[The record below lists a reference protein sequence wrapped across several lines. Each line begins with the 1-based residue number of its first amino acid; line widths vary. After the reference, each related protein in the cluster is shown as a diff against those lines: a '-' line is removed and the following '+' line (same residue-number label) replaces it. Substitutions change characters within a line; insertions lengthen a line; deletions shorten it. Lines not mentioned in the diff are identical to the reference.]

1 MTHKRTKNIFARI
14 RKLIELRGEPEL
26 VAAWEK
32 IEPFLVERQRELSG
46 SLTEISRWTSLSEN
60 LTFILD
66 MIKGLP
72 GNIPREEIF
81 ERIIKILHEKLGF
94 GVVLISVYDEKS
106 GLYHRVAQF
115 GIPKDEYAK
124 LKRQPVS
131 REYYEKI
138 MQDKFRFGN
147 LYLVRWWHKE
157 VEVPEDISYVPK
169 VDEGS
174 EWNPNDMLIVPIYSQ
189 DNRLLGVISLD
200 KPPEGKVPSRDLLI
214 HLEIVAAQAGRALEE
229 SFVYEKITLQ
239 LTRMEL
245 LYEVSTRAA
254 TVENIKEFADYVCR
268 TLVEKFDYLWTGV
281 LLTESETETLYVL
294 SQCGLSDTQ
303 FQGIR
308 YKIGEDGGFVGK
320 VAASGQYVIVNNVA
334 QERRKKKIFT
344 FHPRARSVVAVP
356 IRRHDKVAGVFVIE
370 SGRECAFD
378 QEDRRFART
387 LSNQIASALENIE
400 IRRSIEEELRI
411 RKTLLDVSTT
421 INSILDPTRLYRK
434 IMDILRNT
442 FKYTSAALF
451 LIDESKKY
459 LILKAFAGLM
469 DHKVDEFRLRVG
481 QEGIVGVVAATRK
494 PLIVRDVSQFPLFVP
509 GFKGAKSALAV
520 PIEYRGKVLG
530 VLDVESE
537 KLNAFDETD
546 EQILQLFAS
555 QLAVAIT
562 NAILYEKLES
572 LATTDGLTGLFN
584 YRVFMS
590 TLEKEVKRSRRLKH
604 PLALIFADLD
614 NFKNYNDT
622 YGHPQGDKVLQLFA
636 QVIVANIREDVD
648 IPARYGGEEFAIILP
663 ETSVEESYAVAE
675 RIRTQ
680 FEKQSGEKL
689 LQKVTASFG
698 VAAYPEDGKN
708 AKELLKAADT
718 ALYRAKSLGKNRTCL
733 ARDKKNVLRKK
744 EN

>member
-200 KPPEGKVPSRDLLI
+200 RPPEGKVPSRDLLI

-229 SFVYEKITLQ
+229 SFAYEKITLQ

-268 TLVEKFDYLWTGV
+268 SLVEKFDYLWTGV

-294 SQCGLSDTQ
+294 SQCGLGDTQ

-320 VAASGQYVIVNNVA
+320 VAASGQYIIVNNVA
-334 QERRKKKIFT
+334 QKRRRKKIFT
-344 FHPRARSVVAVP
+344 FHPRAKSVVAVP

-378 QEDRRFART
+378 QEDRGFVRN
-387 LSNQIASALENIE
+387 LSN
-400 IRRSIEEELRI
+400 
-411 RKTLLDVSTT
+411 
-421 INSILDPTRLYRK
+421 
-434 IMDILRNT
+434 
-442 FKYTSAALF
+442 
-451 LIDESKKY
+451 
-459 LILKAFAGLM
+459 
-469 DHKVDEFRLRVG
+469 
-481 QEGIVGVVAATRK
+481 
-494 PLIVRDVSQFPLFVP
+494 
-509 GFKGAKSALAV
+509 
-520 PIEYRGKVLG
+520 
-530 VLDVESE
+530 
-537 KLNAFDETD
+537 
-546 EQILQLFAS
+546 
-555 QLAVAIT
+555 
-562 NAILYEKLES
+562 
-572 LATTDGLTGLFN
+572 
-584 YRVFMS
+584 
-590 TLEKEVKRSRRLKH
+590 
-604 PLALIFADLD
+604 
-614 NFKNYNDT
+614 
-622 YGHPQGDKVLQLFA
+622 
-636 QVIVANIREDVD
+636 
-648 IPARYGGEEFAIILP
+648 
-663 ETSVEESYAVAE
+663 
-675 RIRTQ
+675 
-680 FEKQSGEKL
+680 
-689 LQKVTASFG
+689 
-698 VAAYPEDGKN
+698 
-708 AKELLKAADT
+708 
-718 ALYRAKSLGKNRTCL
+718 
-733 ARDKKNVLRKK
+733 
-744 EN
+744 